1 MPYRII
7 RLSLLYLLILVNTR
21 TTRISH
27 LPVVLESGVAQLSS
41 RPVVHGV
48 MFWMEGC
55 SNCEKVIK
63 ETLPPLQAKY
73 GDQLDLLLVEIVTQ
87 ADVHKLYAV
96 GAAFGIPKDRVGVPF
111 LILGEQVLIGSV
123 QIPTQLP
130 GLIDKYLAA
139 GGLGYPEN
147 PILNGLLPT
156 PSTTGVDLCAPSSPY
171 VEATKQA
178 QNSSASI
185 IMAPVASSRS
195 DPTQSSDQ
203 PQSSGFSLAILILI
217 GMGVALV
224 YTIIIFIRAYSG
236 QRASSRAAWL
246 DYAMPVLALIG
257 LGVAGYLTYV
267 ETQSVSAVCGPIGDC
282 NSVQT
287 SPYAKVLGVL
297 PVGLLGAFGYIA
309 ILVVWF
315 YGRFRSDRLSE
326 YAPLAIFGMTFFGT
340 LYSLY
345 LTFLE
350 VFVIKAVCIWC
361 LSSAVIITLLMLLSL
376 NPAMQSLE
384 VDDEELTEDQ
394 E

>member
-7 RLSLLYLLILVNTR
+7 RLSLLYLLILVNNR
-21 TTRISH
+21 TTWISH
-27 LPVVLESGVAQLSS
+27 VPVVSESGVAQLSS

-87 ADVHKLYAV
+87 ADVDKLYAV

-139 GGLGYPEN
+139 GGLGYPKN

-156 PSTTGVDLCAPSSPY
+156 PSTTGVDLCAPSSPC

-185 IMAPVASSRS
+185 IIVPVASSRS

-217 GMGVALV
+217 GMGGALV

-246 DYAMPVLALIG
+246 DYVMPVLALIG

-345 LTFLE
+345 LTFIEL
-350 VFVIKAVCIWC
+350 FVIKAVCIWC
-361 LSSAVIITLLMLLSL
+361 LSSTVIITLLMLLSL

>member
-21 TTRISH
+21 TTWISH
-27 LPVVLESGVAQLSS
+27 LPVVTESRVAQLSS

-63 ETLPPLQAKY
+63 ETLPPSQAKY

-87 ADVHKLYAV
+87 ADVDKLYAV

-139 GGLGYPEN
+139 GGLGYPKN
-147 PILNGLLPT
+147 PILNGLLPI
-156 PSTTGVDLCAPSSPY
+156 PSTTGVDLCAPSSPC

-185 IMAPVASSRS
+185 IIVPVASSRS

-217 GMGVALV
+217 GMGGALV

-246 DYAMPVLALIG
+246 DHAMPVLALIG

-345 LTFLE
+345 LTFIEL
-350 VFVIKAVCIWC
+350 FVIKAVCIWC
-361 LSSAVIITLLMLLSL
+361 LSSTVIITLLMLLSL

-384 VDDEELTEDQ
+384 VDDEEPTEDQ